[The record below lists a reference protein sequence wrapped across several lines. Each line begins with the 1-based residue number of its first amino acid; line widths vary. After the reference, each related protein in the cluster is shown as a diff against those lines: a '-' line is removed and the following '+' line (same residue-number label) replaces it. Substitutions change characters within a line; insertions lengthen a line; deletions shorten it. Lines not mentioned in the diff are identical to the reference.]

1 MTQYYIFELQEY
13 EDGSFG
19 DIKHIA
25 YDEDPETAKMK
36 AESKYHEV
44 LSAAAVSKLPSHAAV
59 IIASDG
65 FPLMH
70 QRYEHKE
77 KTPVEE

>member
-25 YDEDPETAKMK
+25 YDEDPEIAKRK

-44 LSAAAVSKLPSHAAV
+44 LSAAAISNIPSHAAV
-59 IIASDG
+59 VVASDG
-65 FPLMH
+65 FPLLH
-70 QRYEHKE
+70 QVYKRVDTGYKE
-77 KTPVEE
+77 